1 MASKKRT
8 QQNEDNKPKKEFGTP
23 LITRSS
29 ADSGLARMRSV
40 AASAK
45 SVRAVEQGSAD
56 VVAPV
61 KEDVVVSNTK
71 EKVQSDNNQTRDN
84 TKGGKTKGGKTKG
97 GKGGGKGGQE
107 TPAVTADSWKQIIQE
122 EFGSF
127 WDVYN
132 ESPDVRKVLDD
143 AVKGGYHNDE
153 VKVTAALSNTNWFR
167 STQASARQFAIRQ
180 STDPATL
187 QAQIDKN
194 AATIKDAALQTGI
207 VLADSTILRLASDAI
222 KFGWSDNQLTNA
234 VGSEVVATA
243 KTGGPSAFAELSR
256 GSTGRRL
263 REIADSYAIKPS
275 DSMIQEW
282 TAKVMSG
289 EQSEETFTN
298 TVREQARTMYRSLA
312 PQIDKNMDVKTA
324 TSAYTSQASR
334 VLGID
339 ATQID
344 WTDAKWNK
352 ALNYQDP
359 KTNEYRAMDTWEWDR
374 YLRSLPEWQNTDD
387 AKNLYRTAAFTL
399 AQAFGRTT

>member
-1 MASKKRT
+1 MAARRRSSDQENKPGG
-8 QQNEDNKPKKEFGTP
+8 QGNKPKYKSEIKPIGPFGQPRVVMTP
-23 LITRSS
+23 VASEPAAPTPVAAPQPARSI
-29 ADSGLARMRSV
+29 RSV
-40 AASAK
+40 E
-45 SVRAVEQGSAD
+45 RGTAD
-56 VVAPV
+56 VAVPAKKVV
-61 KEDVVVSNTK
+61 K
-71 EKVQSDNNQTRDN
+71 
-84 TKGGKTKGGKTKG
+84 KTTPKKKTPPK
-97 GKGGGKGGQE
+97 KTGGGKE
-107 TPAVTADSWKQIIQE
+107 TPPPAEPETVTADDWKQIIQE
-122 EFGSF
+122 EFGSM

-153 VKVTAALSNTNWFR
+153 VKLEAALSNTNWFR

-194 AATIKDAALQTGI
+194 ASTIKQAALETGI
-207 VLADSTILRLASDAI
+207 VLPDATITRLSSDAI
-222 KFGWSDNQLTNA
+222 KYGWSDNQLTNA

-243 KTGGPSAFAELSR
+243 KAGGPSAFAELSR

-263 REIADSYAIKPS
+263 REIADSYAVKPS

-289 EQSEETFTN
+289 EQSEDTFTN

-324 TSAYTSQASR
+324 TSAYTSQATR

-339 ATQID
+339 ETQID

>member
-1 MASKKRT
+1 MAARRRS
-8 QQNEDNKPKKEFGTP
+8 QDQENKPKKEFGTP
-23 LITRSS
+23 LVTRSS
-29 ADSGLARMRSV
+29 ADSGLARMRTV
-40 AASAK
+40 AAPQKNPRTNRLVEGGVAN
-45 SVRAVEQGSAD
+45 VAVSPSG
-56 VVAPV
+56 
-61 KEDVVVSNTK
+61 
-71 EKVQSDNNQTRDN
+71 
-84 TKGGKTKGGKTKG
+84 GGKTVVEAKDNKTK
-97 GKGGGKGGQE
+97 KKTEKKTKTKTKTDTKASDNKGGQE
-107 TPAVTADSWKQIIQE
+107 TPAVTADNWKQIIQE
-122 EFGSF
+122 EFGSL

-143 AVKGGYHNDE
+143 AVKGGYENDE
-153 VKVTAALSNTNWFR
+153 DKLTAALSNTNWFR

-187 QAQIDKN
+187 QAQIDKK
-194 AATIKDAALQTGI
+194 AATIKDASLQTGI
-207 VLADSTILRLASDAI
+207 VLSETTVSRLASDSI
-222 KFGWSDNQLTNA
+222 KFGWSDSQLTNA